1 MKAVRPRKQ
10 KEDTKHREKQTQQ
23 VRWRKAKANSSVANC
38 WAIKAPSTALERVRA
53 VFAADRRQAVGV
65 RFGKPRDSWAVQNGA
80 RRNPSDPGEFSE
92 NIQP

>member
-38 WAIKAPSTALERVRA
+38 
-53 VFAADRRQAVGV
+53 
-65 RFGKPRDSWAVQNGA
+65 
-80 RRNPSDPGEFSE
+80 
-92 NIQP
+92 